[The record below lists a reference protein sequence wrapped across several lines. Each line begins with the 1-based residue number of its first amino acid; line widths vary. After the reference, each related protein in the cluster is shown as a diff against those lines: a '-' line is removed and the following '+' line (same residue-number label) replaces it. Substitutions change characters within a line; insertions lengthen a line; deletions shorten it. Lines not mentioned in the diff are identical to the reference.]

1 MIESVLEFRV
11 RYAETDQMGVV
22 HHANYLVW
30 CEMGRT
36 DLLRRLG
43 ASYAQL
49 ERQGIFLAV
58 SDARMRLRRS
68 ARYDDLVRVRT
79 VLRRLRSRS
88 VTFSYVVEHT
98 DGRGTLADVE
108 TDLICLDS
116 ARSPR
121 KLPAALLETLRRA
134 RSPASV
140 EGTNDAVA
148 GPSKGVE

>member
-79 VLRRLRSRS
+79 ALRRLRSRS

-98 DGRGTLADVE
+98 DGRGTLAEVE

-134 RSPASV
+134 RAPASV
-140 EGTNDAVA
+140 EGTIDVVA
-148 GPSKGVE
+148 GPNTGVE

>member
-22 HHANYLVW
+22 HHANYLIW

-43 ASYAQL
+43 ASYAEL
-49 ERQGIFLAV
+49 ERQGVFLAV
-58 SDARMRLRRS
+58 SAARLRLRRA
-68 ARYDDLVRVRT
+68 ARYDDLLRVRT
-79 VLRRLRSRS
+79 LLRRLRSRS

-98 DGRGTLADVE
+98 DGRGTLAEVE

-116 ARSPR
+116 ARSAC

-134 RSPASV
+134 RSAASL
-140 EGTNDAVA
+140 EGTIDAVP
-148 GPSKGVE
+148 GLNTGVE